1 MSLAFHLAK
10 AGAGHVML
18 LEQNHLA
25 SGPTGKSGAMI
36 RPLFTEAVYI
46 HLVQQAT
53 GMFGQ
58 WSEVGGRR
66 RIRAEWLSAHHRFP
80 QP

>member
-53 GMFGQ
+53 GMF
-58 WSEVGGRR
+58 E
-66 RIRAEWLSAHHRFP
+66 
-80 QP
+80 